1 LIRRKTIL
9 SKYTILENHFNGLA
23 ANHLLSDGASCKE
36 KDGDNLKNI
45 LE

>member
-1 LIRRKTIL
+1 LIKRKTIL

-23 ANHLLSDGASCKE
+23 SSHLISDGGSRDE
-36 KDGDNLKNI
+36 KDSSNLKTV